1 MGKMRKLLMRIFSVS
16 IATSKK
22 FYLPRPSCR
31 SVIASAIMPQ
41 SQSEDPAAAAAAV
54 PLSSIVNLGRFPI
67 NQRGSPP
74 LGEVVDAARRRYRE
88 EGTFVN
94 EFVNEFRLPSE

>member
-1 MGKMRKLLMRIFSVS
+1 MRKLLMRIFSVS

-41 SQSEDPAAAAAAV
+41 SQSEDPAAAAAAAV